1 LAGLRGLPLERI
13 EEATSA
19 NARRVLRLPQAIPAS
34 R

>member
-19 NARRVLRLPQAIPAS
+19 NARRVLRLPPEITVSP
-34 R
+34 